1 MSAFAPLKLAGL
13 TCAGVGGTCSVVYA
27 GGSFISD
34 ISSVEADDDSVI
46 KTIADDFSTRLI
58 SSTRS
63 EAWKTRLSK
72 LKGDKNKTLD
82 KGLEAIRDSQEKKEA
97 DLKTWCEEARIK
109 PKEGK
114 DSELVVKG
122 VEDYCTYTIK
132 DQASKVMSKNRT
144 KPEDWKL
151 VDEAFLKNKKESFS
165 KELQE
170 VWDGV
175 SEKAG
180 TSGKLKDWCF
190 KKYDEPFK
198 GKDDPV
204 FKEVSKVCAAVNPP
218 KPPAAKPAVAKPA
231 APKPEANKQTDP
243 VNTQPQDQ
251 ATVPQSPSQPAV
263 SSSPVTS
270 TDPSGAKQ
278 AGDI

>member
-46 KTIADDFSTRLI
+46 KTIADDFSTRMI
-58 SSTRS
+58 SSSGNRS
-63 EAWKTRLSK
+63 AAVWSKRLTQLRK
-72 LKGDKNKTLD
+72 DKGKTLD
-82 KGLEAIRDSQEKKEA
+82 KDLTLIRDDNSKKEA
-97 DLKTWCEEARIK
+97 DLKTWCEEAKIK
-109 PKEGK
+109 PSKTEESK
-114 DSELVVKG
+114 LVSEG
-122 VEDYCTYTIK
+122 VEAYCTYVIE
-132 DQASKVMSKNRT
+132 DQVSRAMSRSKTEAS
-144 KPEDWKL
+144 DWEL
-151 VDEAFLKNKKESFS
+151 VNKKFVEGKKESYS
-165 KELQE
+165 KELQAFFDE
-170 VWDGV
+170 VKGHEST
-175 SEKAG
+175 SE
-180 TSGKLKDWCF
+180 KLKDWCF

-204 FKEVSKVCAAVNPP
+204 FKEVSKVCATVNPP
-218 KPPAAKPAVAKPA
+218 KPPAKPA
-231 APKPEANKQTDP
+231 AAKPEANKQTDP

-263 SSSPVTS
+263 SSSPVAS
-270 TDPSGAKQ
+270 PQPSGAKQ